1 MFFLEVQECFS
12 LFDKDGDGSIVA
24 KEVGPVLR
32 SLGYNPSEDEISHL
46 VDEIDAE
53 GNEMFLA
60 TIILSNS

>member
-1 MFFLEVQECFS
+1 M
-12 LFDKDGDGSIVA
+12 FDKDGDGSIVA